1 MVPNYNSQIGRLE
14 KEIAGLDKDAANL
27 AKKEAELDGKINR
40 IQHAVNR
47 AKSAS
52 QINSKSR
59 ELERARKSLADI
71 KSKQSDISGRRV
83 QKHKKL
89 LVYKVRQ
96 SRDEENRRKKAAND
110 ERKLMRE
117 REAHQRRM
125 SIATLRE
132 GSIMTPDPIESIS
145 DKTYDFFICHASED
159 KDEIVQELAEILRGK
174 GAKVWYDAFELRVGS
189 RLRREIERGLV
200 SSRYGIVVASSHF
213 FEKDWPQRELDG
225 LFSLDTQEQSNI
237 LPMWHKVTKD
247 EVAKHSPILAG
258 ILALN
263 TGVQSVE
270 DIATE
275 LMKLIQ

>member
-1 MVPNYNSQIGRLE
+1 
-14 KEIAGLDKDAANL
+14 
-27 AKKEAELDGKINR
+27 
-40 IQHAVNR
+40 
-47 AKSAS
+47 
-52 QINSKSR
+52 
-59 ELERARKSLADI
+59 
-71 KSKQSDISGRRV
+71 
-83 QKHKKL
+83 
-89 LVYKVRQ
+89 
-96 SRDEENRRKKAAND
+96 
-110 ERKLMRE
+110 
-117 REAHQRRM
+117 
-125 SIATLRE
+125 
-132 GSIMTPDPIESIS
+132 MTPDPIESIS
-145 DKTYDFFICHASED
+145 DKTYEFFICHASED

-237 LPMWHKVTKD
+237 LPIWHKVTKD